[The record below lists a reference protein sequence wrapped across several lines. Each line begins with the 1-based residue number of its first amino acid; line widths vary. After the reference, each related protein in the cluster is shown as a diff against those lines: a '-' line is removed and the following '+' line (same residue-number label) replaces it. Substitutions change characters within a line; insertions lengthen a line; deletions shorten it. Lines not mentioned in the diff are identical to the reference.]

1 MKNEKLTV
9 QEKSIFCHEI
19 AMILSSG
26 MSIQVGLEIVYPEL
40 SYHSLQEVT
49 KQLLLDYQT
58 YGTFYEAVK
67 KSKCFDTYMEEMIQI
82 GEESGNLDDVMHHL
96 SQYYERSDD
105 MLSQLKDA
113 FTYPMILM
121 GMMIIVIGLFVIKIL
136 PIFQNVL
143 LSLGTSLSPF
153 AMHLMS
159 FSKYFAMVSFVVLFM
174 IAILVLGFYGYSKS
188 HPESSMQESVLSR
201 FFATKKLYTH
211 ITMANITYAL
221 SLFLSSGYPMEE
233 AVRYLPEFVKHPVIK
248 KKITAIVDDVQN
260 GMAFEDAIKERNL
273 YEGVYANLLQ
283 IGFKSGRQ
291 DEVMKKL
298 VALYEKD
305 VSSSISSFLNIIE
318 PSLVALL
325 SFVVGIILL
334 SVMLPLMSIMS
345 SL

>member
-1 MKNEKLTV
+1 MEKKKLTI
-9 QEKSIFCHEI
+9 QEKSVFCNEI
-19 AMILSSG
+19 AIILSSG
-26 MSIQVGLEIVYPEL
+26 MSIQEGLEIIYPEL
-40 SYHSLQEVT
+40 FEPSLKEVT
-49 KQLLLDYQT
+49 QQLLNDYQN

-67 KSKCFDTYMEEMIQI
+67 NSTCFDTYMEEMVRI

-121 GMMIIVIGLFVIKIL
+121 GMMIIVIGIFVMKIL

-143 LSLGTSLSPF
+143 LSLGTSLPPLAMQMMNFSKIF
-153 AMHLMS
+153 AMGS
-159 FSKYFAMVSFVVLFM
+159 FIVLCF
-174 IAILVLGFYGYSKS
+174 ITILLLIFYIYHKV
-188 HPESSMQESVLSR
+188 HPDNTLQESLLAN
-201 FFATKKLYTH
+201 FFATKKLYLH

-233 AVRYLPEFVKHPVIK
+233 AVKYLPGFIKHPLVK
-248 KKITAIVDDVQN
+248 KKMIDIVNDVEN
-260 GMAFEDAIKERNL
+260 GMAFEDAIRERGL

-283 IGFKSGRQ
+283 IGFRSGRQ
-291 DEVMKKL
+291 DEVMSKL
-298 VALYEKD
+298 VSLYEKD
-305 VSSSISSFLNIIE
+305 VSSSISAFLNIIE
-318 PSLVALL
+318 PSIVALL

-334 SVMLPLMSIMS
+334 SVMLPLMGIMS

>member
-1 MKNEKLTV
+1 MKNKKLTV
-9 QEKSIFCHEI
+9 QEKSIFCNEI
-19 AMILSSG
+19 AIILSSG
-26 MSIQVGLEIVYPEL
+26 MSIQEGLEIVYPEL
-40 SYHSLQEVT
+40 SNQSLQEVT
-49 KQLLLDYQT
+49 KQLLSDYQT

-67 KSKCFDTYMEEMIQI
+67 KSECFDNYMEEMVQI

-105 MLSQLKDA
+105 MYSQLKDA

-121 GMMIIVIGLFVIKIL
+121 GMMIIVIGIFVIKIL

-153 AMHLMS
+153 ALNMMT
-159 FSKYFAMVSFVVLFM
+159 FSKYFAMASFVVLIV
-174 IAILVLGFYGYSKS
+174 IAIILLGFYFYSKS
-188 HPESSMQESVLSR
+188 HPDSSMQESVLSR
-201 FFATKKLYTH
+201 FFATKKLYMH

-233 AVRYLPEFVKHPVIK
+233 AVRYLPGFVNHPVVK
-248 KKITAIVDDVQN
+248 KKMMDIVNDVQE
-260 GMAFEDAIKERNL
+260 GMAFEDSIRERGL

-291 DEVMKKL
+291 DEVMNKL

-305 VSSSISSFLNIIE
+305 VSSSISAFLNIIE